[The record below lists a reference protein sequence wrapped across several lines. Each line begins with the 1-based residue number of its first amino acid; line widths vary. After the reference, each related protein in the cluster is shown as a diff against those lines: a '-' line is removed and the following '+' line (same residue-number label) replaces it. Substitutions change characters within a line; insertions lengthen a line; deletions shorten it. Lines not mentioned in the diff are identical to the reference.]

1 MKRNQLRP
9 AVIGQDGR
17 TTAIQRA
24 LRESP
29 LVSGDVPCLSPGKR
43 FADRDVLSKLYHDA
57 EAYGPDFIVIGPE
70 EPLEVGVVDGL
81 QSKLGIRCVGPTQT
95 LARVESS
102 KAFTRELVSRR
113 GIPGNPRHRI
123 FRQDNIEDLRQ
134 YLESLGEFVIKPDG
148 LTGGK
153 GVRVWGD
160 HLHSVREALDYAREL
175 LSDHRHHAVIAEE
188 KLDGEEFSLQ
198 SFCDGV
204 HVRHMPVVQDHKR
217 ARVNDEGPN
226 TGGMGSYSC
235 ADHRLPFLSEKDVEI
250 AQSINTAMAG
260 ALFAETAEKYKG
272 ILYGGFMLTRDG
284 VRLIEYNARFGDP
297 EALNVLALLKTDF
310 AEICLAILDETL
322 DQLTIDFEHK
332 ATVCKYVV
340 PQGYP
345 DDPVKERPIDLS
357 GVPPESQR
365 LRHYTAALESRNGLQ
380 YLTGS
385 RAIAFVGIGS
395 TTQEAEATAEDAAS
409 AVRGPVYHREDIG
422 TQSLI
427 QRRCDHVGRL
437 RSTSSI

>member
-1 MKRNQLRP
+1 MKRTQLRP
-9 AVIGQDGR
+9 AVIGKDGR

-29 LVSGDVPCLSPGKR
+29 LVIGEVPCLSEGKNL
-43 FADRDVLSKLYHDA
+43 ADPDVLSRLYHAA
-57 EAYGPDFIVIGPE
+57 ESYEPDFVVIGPE
-70 EPLEVGVVDGL
+70 EPLDAGVVDGL
-81 QSKLGIRCVGPTQT
+81 QLKLGIRCVGPTQT
-95 LARVESS
+95 LARLESS

-113 GIPGNPRHRI
+113 AIPGNPRYKI
-123 FRQDNIEDLRQ
+123 FRRENIEELRQ

-160 HLHSVREALDYAREL
+160 HLHSVRDAMDYAQQL
-175 LSDHRHHAVIAEE
+175 LSVHGHQAVIAEE

-198 SFCDGV
+198 SFCDGI

-217 ARVNDEGPN
+217 ARINDEGPN

-235 ADHRLPFLSEKDVEI
+235 ADHRLPFLSERDVE
-250 AQSINTAMAG
+250 AAKSINEAMAR
-260 ALFAETAEKYKG
+260 ALFLETAEKYRG
-272 ILYGGFMLTRDG
+272 ILYGGFMLTREG

-297 EALNVLALLKTDF
+297 EALNVLSLLKTDF

-322 DQLTIDFEHK
+322 DRLEIDFEHK

-340 PQGYP
+340 PEGYP
-345 DDPVKERPIDLS
+345 DQPVKDRAIDLS
-357 GVPPESQR
+357 GVPPQSEQ
-365 LRHYTAALESRNGLQ
+365 LRHYAAALEERDGLQ

-395 TTQEAEATAEDAAS
+395 TIQEAEAIAEDAAS

-422 TQSLI
+422 TQLLI
-427 QRRCDHVGRL
+427 QRRCDHISRL
-437 RSTSSI
+437 RSA